1 VTGSLDRVEA
11 AVRGWLDP
19 GAGRPLILGLCGAQ
33 GSGKSTLA
41 EGLRERMEA
50 GGIATAILSLDD
62 LYLAGDSRAALARD
76 VHPLLRTR
84 GVPLTHDVAHGIALL
99 DAIRVGHAASLP
111 RFDKAR
117 DEPEPEA
124 RWQPIPAGLDLLIFE
139 GWCVGAR
146 AQDESALAPP
156 VNALERDED
165 PAGIWRH
172 AVNVALQTGYA
183 ELFARIDRLILLDAP
198 GFEIVER
205 WRAEQ
210 EDTLRKTLE
219 AQGRSTAGLM
229 DAPAL
234 IRFVAHYERL
244 TRWILDEMPTRA
256 DLVLRL
262 DADRSPAC
270 RGPGRGP
277 V

>member
-1 VTGSLDRVEA
+1 VRRRVTGSLDRVEA

-19 GAGRPLILGLCGAQ
+19 GAGQPLILGLCGAQ

-50 GGIATAILSLDD
+50 RGVATAILSLDD
-62 LYLAGDSRAALARD
+62 LYLPGDSRAALARN

-99 DAIRVGHAASLP
+99 DAIRDGRPASLP

-117 DEPEPEA
+117 DEPEPQA
-124 RWQPIPAGLDLLIFE
+124 RWQPVPPGLDLLIFE

-146 AQDESALAPP
+146 AQDYAALATP

-165 PAGIWRH
+165 PDRVWRR

-183 ELFARIDRLILLDAP
+183 ELFARIDRLVLLAAP

-205 WRAEQ
+205 WRTEQ

-219 AQGRSTAGLM
+219 AQGCSTTGLM

-234 IRFVAHYERL
+234 ARFIAHYARL
-244 TRWILDEMPTRA
+244 TRWILEEMPARA

-262 DADRSPAC
+262 DGDR
-270 RGPGRGP
+270 RP